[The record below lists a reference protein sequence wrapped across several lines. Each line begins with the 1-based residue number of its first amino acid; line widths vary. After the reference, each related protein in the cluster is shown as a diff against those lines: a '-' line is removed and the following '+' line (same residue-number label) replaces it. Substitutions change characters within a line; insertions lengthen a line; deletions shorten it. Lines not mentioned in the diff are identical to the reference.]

1 MHTGRAG
8 MELLGRE
15 VWWVQVGYTGLELLG
30 REVWCIQV
38 GQVWNCLVERYG
50 VYR

>member
-1 MHTGRAG
+1 

-15 VWWVQVGYTGLELLG
+15 VWY
-30 REVWCIQV
+30 IQV

-50 VYR
+50 TYRYGTVW

>member
-8 MELLGRE
+8 ME
-15 VWWVQVGYTGLELLG
+15 QLG

-50 VYR
+50 GYR